1 MDGMDAIRPT
11 WTAVAKCPACGEA
24 QRRSCGAIQERHY
37 RFGAE
42 KVPTPESGIQV
53 YVCTGCALVYK
64 SPVPDPAFLAGI
76 FERQMGS
83 KWLAPQ
89 DYAAEIALLR
99 QLCARQDFDLLDVG
113 AAGGDL
119 LAACAAA
126 GVSGRRSAL
135 DVTRY
140 PGLERSLQGEFI
152 QGFLDNPTL
161 AWSGAPYDVV
171 TLFDVLEHLNHPFVA
186 FSNLRTLVKPGGIVL
201 IETGNAASDWPAR
214 FGVRR
219 WWYARLIEHHVFWSQ
234 PSLEHSA
241 AAHDMEILQ
250 WEEVRHKSRRQLGA
264 TKIARDLV
272 KQGLYRLMPDRYAEV
287 AALFGK
293 EGNQPC
299 SPFARDHFRVGLR
312 RI

>member
-1 MDGMDAIRPT
+1 MDAIRPQ
-11 WTAVAKCPACGEA
+11 WTVVPKCPACGEA
-24 QRRSCGAIQERHY
+24 LRRSCGAIQERHY
-37 RFGAE
+37 VFGAE
-42 KVPTPESGIQV
+42 KVQTPASGIQV
-53 YVCTGCALVYK
+53 YACAGCALVYK
-64 SPVPDPAFLAGI
+64 SPVPDPAFLAGV

-89 DYAAEIALLR
+89 DYAAEVALLR
-99 QLCARQDFDLLDVG
+99 QLCGRRDFDLLDVG

-135 DVTRY
+135 DVARY
-140 PGLERSLQGEFI
+140 PGLERSLHGEFI
-152 QGFLDNPTL
+152 EGFLDNPVL

-171 TLFDVLEHLNHPFVA
+171 TVFDVLEHLVHPFVA
-186 FSNLRTLVKPGGIVL
+186 FSNLRALVKPGGVVL
-201 IETGNAASDWPAR
+201 VETGNSASAWPAR

-234 PSLEHSA
+234 LSLQHAA
-241 AAHDMEILQ
+241 AAHGMEILQ
-250 WEEVRHKSRRQLGA
+250 WEEVRHKSRRQLSA
-264 TKIARDLV
+264 AEIARDLA
-272 KQGLYRLMPDRYAEV
+272 KQGMYRLMPDGYARF

-299 SPFARDHFRVGLR
+299 SPFAKDHIRAGLR